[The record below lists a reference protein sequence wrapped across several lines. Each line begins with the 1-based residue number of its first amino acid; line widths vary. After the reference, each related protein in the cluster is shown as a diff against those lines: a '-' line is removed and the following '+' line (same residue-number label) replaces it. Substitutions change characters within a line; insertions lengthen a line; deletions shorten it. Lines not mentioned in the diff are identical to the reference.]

1 MYIYIRIYVYI
12 SVSRYFLRNQIIIF
26 LENFEEIKEKK
37 KNFQIK
43 EINVKYNL

>member
-26 LENFEEIKEKK
+26 LENFEGIKEKK
-37 KNFQIK
+37 IK